1 MSGEQARGFPAFPAQ
16 TGRRST
22 RGKSWWGRAWVQAL
36 EDTSLDSD
44 QLRKGRRTANSGQVG
59 TITISPG
66 RIAATVYAPDDTYEA
81 AVQVDRLSEDEWRR
95 FLDQVAARAGHIA
108 ALLDGEMPHELVA
121 AAADAGVPLLPGIG
135 DLDPSCTC
143 DGWELPCQHAAGL
156 CYQVGWLLDED
167 PFVLLL
173 MRGRSREDLL
183 DDLQYRSAGSSA
195 RDATPEE
202 GVPAAWVFEQLVG
215 ELPMLPSLPVKVT
228 VDELVVNGTQ
238 PLPELEPATL
248 PLLVLDASRRARAQL
263 NALLTGGADP
273 WVLDEWQDAV
283 RLATDYPE
291 LADRLGSATG
301 RPAELTLGV
310 QAWSYGGAPG
320 LDVLEHHWSPDPG
333 DLARART
340 ELLAAA
346 DDDLEISVDQNRLT
360 TAGSVVCQVRLD
372 RVGRWHP
379 YRLVDDAWVPA
390 GPADRDPTTALAVPD
405 SWSAAE
411 PGRQWLESVR
421 LRAGKGDELMTA
433 IAAAALRSALPE
445 FRQLS
450 SRIPA

>member
-1 MSGEQARGFPAFPAQ
+1 M
-16 TGRRST
+16 
-22 RGKSWWGRAWVQAL
+22 QAL

-81 AVQVDRLSEDEWRR
+81 VVQVDRLSDDEWRR

-108 ALLDGEMPHELVA
+108 ALLDGEMPHELVE

-173 MRGRSREDLL
+173 MRGQSREDLL
-183 DDLQYRSAGSSA
+183 DELQNRSTTSSA
-195 RDATPEE
+195 AAVEAPVEE
-202 GVPAAWVFEQLVG
+202 GDPALEVFARQPG
-215 ELPMLPSLPVKVT
+215 ELPELPSLPAKIALE
-228 VDELVVNGTQ
+228 ELVVSETQ

-248 PLLVLDASRRARAQL
+248 PLLVLDAARRARAEL
-263 NALLTGGADP
+263 KALLTGDADP
-273 WVLDEWQDAV
+273 WELDEWQDAV
-283 RLATDYPE
+283 RLAADYPS
-291 LADRLGSATG
+291 LADRLGTAFN
-301 RPAELTLGV
+301 RPADLALGV

-320 LDVLEHHWSPDPG
+320 LDVLEHQWTPEPG

-346 DDDLEISVDQNRLT
+346 DDELEISIDQNRLT
-360 TAGSVVCQVRLD
+360 TSGEVVCQVRLD
-372 RVGRWHP
+372 RLGRWHP
-379 YRLVDDAWVPA
+379 YRLVDEAWVPA
-390 GPADRDPTTALAVPD
+390 GPADRDPTAALAVPD
-405 SWSAAE
+405 VW
-411 PGRQWLESVR
+411 
-421 LRAGKGDELMTA
+421 
-433 IAAAALRSALPE
+433 
-445 FRQLS
+445 
-450 SRIPA
+450 